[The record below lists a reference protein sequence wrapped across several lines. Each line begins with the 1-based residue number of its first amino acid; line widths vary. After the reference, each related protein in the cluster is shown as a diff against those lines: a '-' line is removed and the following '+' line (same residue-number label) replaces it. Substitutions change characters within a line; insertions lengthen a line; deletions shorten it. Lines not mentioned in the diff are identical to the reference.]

1 MAGRVG
7 FKLRARRVT
16 KSASLGVLLCILTPT
31 GSALAQ
37 EKLLSID
44 ALYDPETRIDFSGA
58 PASGLAWI
66 SDTHYLQSTRDPDA
80 QRTGLMTVE
89 AATGETEPLFD
100 AAKMES
106 AIAAFPGITAG
117 EAQRLAGRRSYTM
130 NRARTATVLTI
141 ASDLYYYEFGADRA
155 KRLTFSPGDEE
166 EVSFSPD
173 GATVVFVRSHNL
185 YAVDLESGRERAL
198 TTDGSAE
205 LLNGKLDWVYQEEI
219 YGRAIYRGY
228 WWSPDSSRL
237 AFLQL
242 NEESVP
248 EFTVIDHLPYRLGVE
263 TWAYPKAGD
272 PNPTVKLG
280 VVTVAGGTPTWIDT
294 DEYAPIQF
302 LIVSVDWTPDSRQVV
317 YQVQDREQ
325 TWLDLKLGDA
335 GTGKSSTLFRET
347 TAAWVNV
354 NGGPVWLSDGSFLWL
369 SERSGW
375 KHIYHYAVDGA
386 LIRQVTD
393 GPWEVRTL
401 HGVAADAADE
411 DGGWIYF
418 SGTERSH
425 IGGDVY
431 RVKLDGSRL
440 MLLSTAAGTHQ
451 ANFNPSFTHYIDT
464 WSDIT
469 TPPQVR
475 LHRADG
481 GELRVIDDNP
491 VTVLSEYRLSQPEFL
506 QVQTRDGFVMEAMMI
521 KPSDFD
527 PARRYPVYQH
537 TYGGPHLPQVRN
549 AWGGTTYLYH
559 QMLAQKGIVVWI
571 CDNRTAS
578 GKGAVSTWPV
588 YRNFG
593 ELELRDIE
601 DGIAWLTEQPYV
613 DASRIGINGWSYG
626 GYMVSYALTH
636 STSFAMGIAGGSVTD
651 WRDYDTIYTERY
663 MQMPQ
668 NNPDG
673 YRKSSPRFAA
683 QDLDGQLLLL
693 HGMIDDNVHVQNTL
707 QFVYE
712 LQQAGKPF
720 DLMLYPKSRHGI
732 ADPSLVKH
740 MRTRMVDFIMEH
752 LAPHGAQSNS
762 GGGSSL
768 GVGGWGLGVRD

>member
-1 MAGRVG
+1 MVGRVG

-16 KSASLGVLLCILTPT
+16 NPVSLSILLFILTPT

-37 EKLLSID
+37 ERLLSID

-66 SDTHYLQSTRDPDA
+66 SDTHYLQSTREPDT

-106 AIAAFPGITAG
+106 AIAALPGITAVD
-117 EAQRLAGRRSYTM
+117 AQRLARRRSYTM

-141 ASDLYYYEFGADRA
+141 AGDLYYYEFGADRA
-155 KRLTFSPGDEE
+155 KRLTFSPGAEE

-173 GATVVFVRSHNL
+173 GATVAFVRGHNL
-185 YAVDLESGRERAL
+185 YVVDLESGRERAL

-219 YGRAIYRGY
+219 YGRGIYRGY

-242 NEESVP
+242 NEEPVP

-263 TWAYPKAGD
+263 TWNYPKAGD

-302 LIVSVDWTPDSRQVV
+302 LIVGVDWTPDSRQVV

-375 KHIYHYAVDGA
+375 KHIYHYAADGA

-401 HGVAADAADE
+401 HGVAADAADKT
-411 DGGWIYF
+411 GGWIYF

-440 MLLSTAAGTHQ
+440 MHLSTAAGTHQ

-491 VTVLSEYRLSQPEFL
+491 VTGLSEYRLSQPEFL

-521 KPSDFD
+521 KPPDFD

-537 TYGGPHLPQVRN
+537 TYGGPHLPQVRD

-707 QFVYE
+707 QFAYE

-732 ADPSLVKH
+732 AEPSLVKH
-740 MRTRMVDFIMEH
+740 MRTRMVDFIMKH
-752 LAPHGAQSNS
+752 LAPDGAQPNS
-762 GGGSSL
+762 AGG
-768 GVGGWGLGVRD
+768 

>member
-1 MAGRVG
+1 MVGRVG

-16 KSASLGVLLCILTPT
+16 SASLGVLLFILTAT
-31 GSALAQ
+31 GSVLAQ
-37 EKLLSID
+37 ERLLSID
-44 ALYDPETRIDFSGA
+44 ALYDRETRIDSSGVQ
-58 PASGLAWI
+58 ASGLTWL

-89 AATGETEPLFD
+89 AATGETEPFFD

-106 AIAAFPGITAG
+106 AFAALPGIAAG
-117 EAQRLAGRRSYTM
+117 EAQRLARRRSYTM
-130 NRARTATVLTI
+130 NRARTAMVLTI
-141 ASDLYYYEFGADRA
+141 AGDLYSYEFGADRA
-155 KRLTFSPGDEE
+155 TRLTFSPGDEE

-173 GATVVFVRSHNL
+173 GATVLFVRSHDL
-185 YAVDLESGRERAL
+185 YVVGLESGRERAL

-219 YGRAIYRGY
+219 YGRGIYRGY
-228 WWSPDSSRL
+228 WWSPDSSRI

-263 TWAYPKAGD
+263 TWNYPKAGD

-302 LIVSVDWTPDSRQVV
+302 LIVSVGWTPDSRQVV

-375 KHIYHYAVDGA
+375 KHIYHYAADGA
-386 LIRQVTD
+386 LVRQVTD

-401 HGVAADAADE
+401 HGAAADAAAE

-425 IGGDVY
+425 IGSDVY

-440 MLLSTAAGTHQ
+440 MHLSAAAGTHQ
-451 ANFNPSFTHYIDT
+451 ANFNPSFTRYIDT

-491 VTVLSEYRLSQPEFL
+491 VTVLSEYRLAQPAFL
-506 QVQTRDGFVMEAMMI
+506 QVQTRDGFVMEAIMI
-521 KPSDFD
+521 KPPDFD
-527 PARRYPVYQH
+527 PSRRYPVYQH
-537 TYGGPHLPQVRN
+537 TYGGPHLQQVRN

-559 QMLAQKGIVVWI
+559 QMLAQKGIIVWI

-636 STSFAMGIAGGSVTD
+636 STSFAMGIAGGAVTD

-683 QDLDGQLLLL
+683 QDLNGQLLLL

-707 QFVYE
+707 QFAYE

-740 MRTRMVDFIMEH
+740 MRTRMVDFIMKH
-752 LAPHGAQSNS
+752 LAPDGAQPNS
-762 GGGSSL
+762 GGG
-768 GVGGWGLGVRD
+768 

>member
-1 MAGRVG
+1 MVNMVGRVG

-16 KSASLGVLLCILTPT
+16 NPASLGILLFILTPT

-37 EKLLSID
+37 ERLLSID
-44 ALYDPETRIDFSGA
+44 ALYDPETRIDFNGA

-100 AAKMES
+100 VAKMKS

-141 ASDLYYYEFGADRA
+141 AGDLYYYEFGADRA

-185 YAVDLESGRERAL
+185 YVVDLEGGRERAL

-219 YGRAIYRGY
+219 YGRGTYRGY

-242 NEESVP
+242 NEEPVP

-272 PNPTVKLG
+272 PNPTVTLG

-375 KHIYHYAVDGA
+375 KHIYHYAADGA
-386 LIRQVTD
+386 PIRQVTD

-401 HGVAADAADE
+401 HGVAADAADAADE

-464 WSDIT
+464 WSDVT
-469 TPPQVR
+469 TPPQIR

-491 VTVLSEYRLSQPEFL
+491 VTVLSEYRLSQPAFL
-506 QVQTRDGFVMEAMMI
+506 QVHTRDGFVMEAMMI
-521 KPSDFD
+521 KPPDFD

-732 ADPSLVKH
+732 TDPSLVKH
-740 MRTRMVDFIMEH
+740 MRTRMVDFIMKH
-752 LAPHGAQSNS
+752 LAPDGAQPNP
-762 GGGSSL
+762 GGG
-768 GVGGWGLGVRD
+768 

>member
-1 MAGRVG
+1 MANMAGRVG
-7 FKLRARRVT
+7 FKLLARRVT
-16 KSASLGVLLCILTPT
+16 QAASLGVLLFILTPT
-31 GSALAQ
+31 GSAVAQ
-37 EKLLSID
+37 ERLLSID

-58 PASGLAWI
+58 PASRLTWI

-106 AIAAFPGITAG
+106 AFAALPGITAG
-117 EAQRLAGRRSYTM
+117 EAQRLARRRSYTM

-141 ASDLYYYEFGADRA
+141 AGDLYYYEFGADRA
-155 KRLTFSPGDEE
+155 TRLTFSPGDEE

-173 GATVVFVRSHNL
+173 GATVLFVRSHNL
-185 YAVDLESGRERAL
+185 YVVGLESGREHAL

-219 YGRAIYRGY
+219 YGRGIYRGY
-228 WWSPDSSRL
+228 WWSPDSSRI

-242 NEESVP
+242 NEEPVP

-263 TWAYPKAGD
+263 TWDYPKAGD

-302 LIVSVDWTPDSRQVV
+302 LIVGVDWTPDSRQVV

-375 KHIYHYAVDGA
+375 KHIYHYAADGA

-425 IGGDVY
+425 IGSDVY
-431 RVKLDGSRL
+431 RVKLDGSGL
-440 MLLSTAAGTHQ
+440 MHLSAAAGTHQ
-451 ANFNPSFTHYIDT
+451 ANFNPSFTRYIDT
-464 WSDIT
+464 WSDVT

-491 VTVLSEYRLSQPEFL
+491 VTVLSEYRLAQPAFL

-521 KPSDFD
+521 KPPDFD
-527 PARRYPVYQH
+527 PSRRYPVYQH
-537 TYGGPHLPQVRN
+537 TYGGPHLQQVRN

-559 QMLAQKGIVVWI
+559 QMLAQKGIIVWI

-636 STSFAMGIAGGSVTD
+636 SAIFAMGIAGGSVTD

-683 QDLDGQLLLL
+683 QDLNGQLLLL

-707 QFVYE
+707 QFAYE

-720 DLMLYPKSRHGI
+720 DMMLYPKSRHGI

-740 MRTRMVDFIMEH
+740 MRTRMVDFIMKH
-752 LAPHGAQSNS
+752 LAPDGAQPNS
-762 GGGSSL
+762 GGG
-768 GVGGWGLGVRD
+768 

>member
-1 MAGRVG
+1 MVGRVG

-16 KSASLGVLLCILTPT
+16 NPVSLGILLFILTPT

-37 EKLLSID
+37 ERLLSID
-44 ALYDPETRIDFSGA
+44 ALYDPETRIDFRGT

-66 SDTHYLQSTRDPDA
+66 SDTHYLQSTREPDT

-106 AIAAFPGITAG
+106 AIAAFPGITAD
-117 EAQRLAGRRSYTM
+117 EAQRLARRRSYTM

-141 ASDLYYYEFGADRA
+141 AGDLYYYEFGADRA

-173 GATVVFVRSHNL
+173 GATVAFVRSHNL
-185 YAVDLESGRERAL
+185 YVVDLESGRERAL

-219 YGRAIYRGY
+219 YGRGIYRGY

-248 EFTVIDHLPYRLGVE
+248 EFTVVDHLPYRLGVE

-302 LIVSVDWTPDSRQVV
+302 LIVGVDWTPDSRHVV

-375 KHIYHYAVDGA
+375 KHIYHYAADGA

-431 RVKLDGSRL
+431 RVKLDGSHL
-440 MLLSTAAGTHQ
+440 TLLSTAAGTHQ

-464 WSDIT
+464 WSDVT

-491 VTVLSEYRLSQPEFL
+491 VTVLSEYRLSQPAFL
-506 QVQTRDGFVMEAMMI
+506 QVHTRDGFVMEAMMI
-521 KPSDFD
+521 KPPDFD

-707 QFVYE
+707 QFAYE

-732 ADPSLVKH
+732 AEPSLVKH
-740 MRTRMVDFIMEH
+740 MRTRMVDFIMKH
-752 LAPHGAQSNS
+752 LAPDGAQPNS
-762 GGGSSL
+762 AGG
-768 GVGGWGLGVRD
+768 

>member
-1 MAGRVG
+1 MVGRAGRVG

-16 KSASLGVLLCILTPT
+16 RASLGVLLCILTHA
-31 GSALAQ
+31 GAARAQ
-37 EKLLSID
+37 ERLLSID

-58 PASGLAWI
+58 PASRLTWI

-100 AAKMES
+100 ATKMES
-106 AIAAFPGITAG
+106 AFAALPGITAG
-117 EAQRLAGRRSYTM
+117 EAQRLARRRSYTM

-155 KRLTFSPGDEE
+155 TRLTFSPGDEE

-173 GATVVFVRSHNL
+173 GATVLFVRSHNL
-185 YAVDLESGRERAL
+185 YVVDLESGREHAL

-219 YGRAIYRGY
+219 YGRGIYRGY
-228 WWSPDSSRL
+228 WWSPDSSRI

-242 NEESVP
+242 NEEPVP

-263 TWAYPKAGD
+263 TWDYPKAGD
-272 PNPTVKLG
+272 PNPTVQLG

-302 LIVSVDWTPDSRQVV
+302 LIVGVDWTPDSRQVV

-375 KHIYHYAVDGA
+375 KHIYHYAANGA

-401 HGVAADAADE
+401 HGAVADAADE
-411 DGGWIYF
+411 AGGWIYF

-425 IGGDVY
+425 IGSDVY

-440 MLLSTAAGTHQ
+440 MHLSAAAGTHQ

-464 WSDIT
+464 WSDVT
-469 TPPQVR
+469 TPRQVR

-491 VTVLSEYRLSQPEFL
+491 VTVLSEYRLAQPEFL

-521 KPSDFD
+521 KPPDFD
-527 PARRYPVYQH
+527 PSRRYPVYQH
-537 TYGGPHLPQVRN
+537 TYGGPHLQQVRN

-601 DGIAWLTEQPYV
+601 DSIAWLTEQPYV

-683 QDLDGQLLLL
+683 QDLNGQLLLL

-707 QFVYE
+707 QFAYE

-720 DLMLYPKSRHGI
+720 DMMLYPKSRHGI

-740 MRTRMVDFIMEH
+740 MRTRMVDFIMKH
-752 LAPHGAQSNS
+752 LAPDGAQPNS
-762 GGGSSL
+762 GGG
-768 GVGGWGLGVRD
+768 

>member
-1 MAGRVG
+1 MIGMVGRIG
-7 FKLRARRVT
+7 RIGRMHRRPNT
-16 KSASLGVLLCILTPT
+16 GIIMKQATRLGVLLFILTPT

-37 EKLLSID
+37 ERLLSID
-44 ALYDPETRIDFSGA
+44 ALYDPERRIDFSGA

-66 SDTHYLQSTRDPDA
+66 SDTHYLQPTTDPDA
-80 QRTGLMTVE
+80 QRTELMTVE

-106 AIAAFPGITAG
+106 AITALPGITAG
-117 EAQRLAGRRSYTM
+117 EAQRLARRRSYTM

-141 ASDLYYYEFGADRA
+141 AGDLYHYEFGADRA
-155 KRLTFSPGDEE
+155 RRLTFSPGGEE

-173 GATVVFVRSHNL
+173 GATVLFVRSHNL
-185 YAVDLESGRERAL
+185 YVVDLESGRERAL

-219 YGRAIYRGY
+219 YGRGIYRGY
-228 WWSPDSSRL
+228 WWSPDSSRI

-242 NEESVP
+242 NEEPVP

-263 TWAYPKAGD
+263 TWNYPKAGD
-272 PNPTVKLG
+272 PNPSVKLG

-302 LIVSVDWTPDSRQVV
+302 LIVGVDWTPDSRQVV

-335 GTGKSSTLFRET
+335 ETGTSSTLFRET

-354 NGGPVWLSDGSFLWL
+354 NGDPVWLSDGSFLWL

-375 KHIYHYAVDGA
+375 KHIYHYASDGA

-393 GPWEVRTL
+393 GKWEVRTL
-401 HGVAADAADE
+401 HGVATDAADE

-431 RVKLDGSRL
+431 RVKLDGSRR
-440 MLLSTAAGTHQ
+440 MRLSAAAGTHR

-464 WSDIT
+464 WSDVT

-481 GELRVIDDNP
+481 GELRVVDDNP
-491 VTVLSEYRLSQPEFL
+491 VTVLSEYRLSQPAFL

-521 KPSDFD
+521 KPPDFD
-527 PARRYPVYQH
+527 PSRRYPVYQH

-549 AWGGTTYLYH
+549 AWGGTSYLYH
-559 QMLAQKGIVVWI
+559 QMLAQKGIIVWI

-626 GYMVSYALTH
+626 GFIVSYALTH
-636 STSFAMGIAGGSVTD
+636 STSFEMGIAGGSVTD

-683 QDLDGQLLLL
+683 QDLNGQLLLL

-707 QFVYE
+707 QFAYE

-740 MRTRMVDFIMEH
+740 MRTRMVDFIMKH
-752 LAPHGAQSNS
+752 LAPDGAQPNS
-762 GGGSSL
+762 AGG
-768 GVGGWGLGVRD
+768 

>member
-1 MAGRVG
+1 MVGRVG

-16 KSASLGVLLCILTPT
+16 NPVSLSILLFILTPT

-37 EKLLSID
+37 ERLLSID
-44 ALYDPETRIDFSGA
+44 VLYDPETRIDFSGA

-106 AIAAFPGITAG
+106 AIAAFPGITAD
-117 EAQRLAGRRSYTM
+117 EAQRLARRRSYTM

-141 ASDLYYYEFGADRA
+141 AGDLYYYEFGADRA
-155 KRLTFSPGDEE
+155 KRLTFSPGAEE

-173 GATVVFVRSHNL
+173 GAIVAFVRSHDL
-185 YAVDLESGRERAL
+185 YVVDLESGRERAL

-219 YGRAIYRGY
+219 YGRHIYRGY

-242 NEESVP
+242 NEEPVP
-248 EFTVIDHLPYRLGVE
+248 EFTVIDHLPYHLGVE

-302 LIVSVDWTPDSRQVV
+302 LIVGVDWTPDSRQVV

-375 KHIYHYAVDGA
+375 KHIYHYAADGA

-411 DGGWIYF
+411 AGGWIYF

-440 MLLSTAAGTHQ
+440 MHLSTAAGTHQ

-464 WSDIT
+464 WSDVT

-481 GELRVIDDNP
+481 DELRVIDDNP
-491 VTVLSEYRLSQPEFL
+491 VTALSEYRLSQPEFL
-506 QVQTRDGFVMEAMMI
+506 QVHTRDGFVMEAMMI
-521 KPSDFD
+521 KPPDFD

-537 TYGGPHLPQVRN
+537 TYGGPHLPQVRD

-636 STSFAMGIAGGSVTD
+636 SKSFAMGIAGGSVTD

-707 QFVYE
+707 QFAYE

-732 ADPSLVKH
+732 AEPSLVKH
-740 MRTRMVDFIMEH
+740 MRTRMVDFIMKH
-752 LAPHGAQSNS
+752 LAPDGAQPNS
-762 GGGSSL
+762 AGG
-768 GVGGWGLGVRD
+768 

>member
-1 MAGRVG
+1 MVGRVG

-16 KSASLGVLLCILTPT
+16 NPVSLSILLFILTPT

-37 EKLLSID
+37 ERLLSID
-44 ALYDPETRIDFSGA
+44 VLYDPETRIDFSGA

-106 AIAAFPGITAG
+106 AIAAFPGITAD
-117 EAQRLAGRRSYTM
+117 EAQRLARRRSYTM

-141 ASDLYYYEFGADRA
+141 AGDLYYYEFGADRA
-155 KRLTFSPGDEE
+155 KRLTFSPGAEE

-173 GATVVFVRSHNL
+173 GAIVAFVRSHDL
-185 YAVDLESGRERAL
+185 YVVDLESGRERAL

-219 YGRAIYRGY
+219 YGRHIYRGY

-242 NEESVP
+242 NEEPVP

-302 LIVSVDWTPDSRQVV
+302 LIVGVDWTPDSRQVV

-375 KHIYHYAVDGA
+375 KHIYHYAADGA

-411 DGGWIYF
+411 AGGWIYF

-440 MLLSTAAGTHQ
+440 MHLSTAAGTHQ

-464 WSDIT
+464 WSDVT

-481 GELRVIDDNP
+481 DELRVIDDNP
-491 VTVLSEYRLSQPEFL
+491 VTALSEYRLSQPEFL
-506 QVQTRDGFVMEAMMI
+506 QVHTRDGFVMEAMMI
-521 KPSDFD
+521 KPPDFD
-527 PARRYPVYQH
+527 PARSYPVYQH
-537 TYGGPHLPQVRN
+537 TYGGPHLPQVRD

-636 STSFAMGIAGGSVTD
+636 SKSFAMGIAGGSVTD

-707 QFVYE
+707 QFAYE

-732 ADPSLVKH
+732 AEPSLVKH
-740 MRTRMVDFIMEH
+740 MRTRMVDFIMKH
-752 LAPHGAQSNS
+752 LAPDGAQPNS
-762 GGGSSL
+762 AGG
-768 GVGGWGLGVRD
+768 

>member
-1 MAGRVG
+1 MAGRAGRVG
-7 FKLRARRVT
+7 FKLRVRRVT
-16 KSASLGVLLCILTPT
+16 KSASLGVLLFILTPT

-37 EKLLSID
+37 ERLLSID
-44 ALYDPETRIDFSGA
+44 ALYDRETRIDFSGA
-58 PASGLAWI
+58 PASGLTWI

-80 QRTGLMTVE
+80 QRTELMTVE

-106 AIAAFPGITAG
+106 AIAAFPGITAR
-117 EAQRLAGRRSYTM
+117 EAERLARRRSYTM

-141 ASDLYYYEFGADRA
+141 AGDLYYYEFGADRA
-155 KRLTFSPGDEE
+155 KRLTFSPGAEE

-173 GATVVFVRSHNL
+173 GATVLFVRSHNL
-185 YAVDLESGRERAL
+185 YVVDLESGRERAL

-219 YGRAIYRGY
+219 YGRGIYRGY

-242 NEESVP
+242 NEEPVP

-263 TWAYPKAGD
+263 TWNYPKAGD

-375 KHIYHYAVDGA
+375 KHIYHYAADGA

-440 MLLSTAAGTHQ
+440 MHLSAAAGTHQ

-464 WSDIT
+464 WSDVT

-491 VTVLSEYRLSQPEFL
+491 VTVLSEYRLAQPAFL

-521 KPSDFD
+521 KPPDFD
-527 PARRYPVYQH
+527 PSRRYPVYQH
-537 TYGGPHLPQVRN
+537 TYAGPHLQQVRN

-559 QMLAQKGIVVWI
+559 QMLAQKGIIVWI

-707 QFVYE
+707 QFAYE

-732 ADPSLVKH
+732 AEPSLVKH
-740 MRTRMVDFIMEH
+740 MRTRMVDFIMKH
-752 LAPHGAQSNS
+752 LAPDGAQPNS
-762 GGGSSL
+762 GGG
-768 GVGGWGLGVRD
+768 